1 MRSCNILAILS
12 TVSCAAAKDAPVVSG
27 NPQGV
32 EYKATLPK
40 QPFFPNAEL
49 VGNVKGNVSAVAAPG
64 GKGVRFTVQFENFP
78 KSGGPFLYHIH
89 EKPAVDGNCTSTLAH
104 LDPFDRGETPACDDS
119 KPETCQVGDLSGK
132 YGKVTSDPFLAEY
145 FDLYTS
151 MKPDNPA
158 FFGNLS
164 IVVHYANKTRLTC
177 ANFSKLQVSSSVTK
191 SAQTTTSSRTA
202 TKAPITTGAHKVVG
216 PHNTTISRNVTG
228 PHHTTGSLPTKN
240 PHNITNVLSA
250 TGVPTGTGVATAPG
264 GLTTSASFTS
274 TSTSDSGSAG
284 ATSSTVP
291 FPGAAAGN
299 KISISLLCGVVVIML
314 LSL

>member
-1 MRSCNILAILS
+1 MRACNVLAIFS
-12 TVSCAAAKDAPVVSG
+12 TVGCTAAKDAPVVSG

-32 EYKATLPK
+32 EYKAALPK
-40 QPFFPNAEL
+40 EPFFPKAEL
-49 VGNVKGNVSAVAAPG
+49 VGNVKGNVSAVAGPG

-78 KSGGPFLYHIH
+78 KSGGPFIYHIH
-89 EKPAVDGNCTSTLAH
+89 EKPAIDGNCTSTLAH
-104 LDPFDRGETPACDDS
+104 LDPFGRGETPACDDS

-132 YGKVTSDPFLAEY
+132 YGKITSDPFLAEY

-177 ANFSKLQVSSSVTK
+177 ANFAKLQVSSSNTE
-191 SAQTTTSSRTA
+191 SAHTTTSSRTA
-202 TKAPITTGAHKVVG
+202 TKAPVTTGAHKIVG
-216 PHNTTISRNVTG
+216 TLNSTISRNATG
-228 PHHTTGSLPTKN
+228 PHHTTGSHPTKN

-250 TGVPTGTGVATAPG
+250 TGVLTRTGVVTTTG
-264 GLTTSASFTS
+264 GLTGPASFITA
-274 TSTSDSGSAG
+274 STSDVGGAS

-299 KISISLLCGVVVIML
+299 KISISLLGGVVIIML

>member
-1 MRSCNILAILS
+1 MRACNILAILA
-12 TVSCAAAKDAPVVSG
+12 TVSYAAAKDAPVVSG

-32 EYKATLPK
+32 EYKAILPK
-40 QPFFPNAEL
+40 QAFFPHAEL

-78 KSGGPFLYHIH
+78 KSGGPFIYHIH
-89 EKPAVDGNCTSTLAH
+89 EKPVVDGNCTATLAH
-104 LDPFDRGETPACDDS
+104 LDPYGRGETPACDDS

-132 YGKVTSDPFLAEY
+132 YGKITSDPFLGGY

-177 ANFSKLQVSSSVTK
+177 ANFSKLQISGSVGTG
-191 SAQTTTSSRTA
+191 SA
-202 TKAPITTGAHKVVG
+202 TKAPFATGTGAHKIFG
-216 PHNTTISRNVTG
+216 SNNTTG
-228 PHHTTGSLPTKN
+228 LLHHTTGSHPSG
-240 PHNITNVLSA
+240 VL
-250 TGVPTGTGVATAPG
+250 TGTGVATATG
-264 GLTTSASFTS
+264 GLGTSASFTS
-274 TSTSDSGSAG
+274 ASTSDIVRASATPTT
-284 ATSSTVP
+284 AR
-291 FPGAAAGN
+291 FPGAASGN
-299 KISISLLCGVVVIML
+299 KISISLLGGVVVIML

>member
-1 MRSCNILAILS
+1 MRACNVLAIFS

-32 EYKATLPK
+32 EYTATLPK
-40 QPFFPNAEL
+40 EPFFPKAEL
-49 VGNVKGNVSAVAAPG
+49 VGNVKGNVSAVAGPG

-78 KSGGPFLYHIH
+78 KSGGPFIYHIH
-89 EKPAVDGNCTSTLAH
+89 EKPAIAGNCTSTLAH
-104 LDPFDRGETPACDDS
+104 LDPFGRGETPACDDS

-132 YGKVTSDPFLAEY
+132 YGKITSDPFLAEY

-177 ANFSKLQVSSSVTK
+177 ANFAKLQ
-191 SAQTTTSSRTA
+191 
-202 TKAPITTGAHKVVG
+202 
-216 PHNTTISRNVTG
+216 
-228 PHHTTGSLPTKN
+228 N

-250 TGVPTGTGVATAPG
+250 TGVLTRTGVVTATG
-264 GLTTSASFTS
+264 GLTIPASFT
-274 TSTSDSGSAG
+274 TASTSDAVGAS

-291 FPGAAAGN
+291 FLGAAAGN
-299 KISISLLCGVVVIML
+299 KISISLLGGVVVIML

>member
-1 MRSCNILAILS
+1 MRACTVLAIFS

-32 EYKATLPK
+32 EYTATLPK
-40 QPFFPNAEL
+40 KPFFPKAEL
-49 VGNVKGNVSAVAAPG
+49 VGNVKGNVSAVAGPG

-78 KSGGPFLYHIH
+78 KSGGPFIYHIH
-89 EKPAVDGNCTSTLAH
+89 EKPAIDGNCTSTLAH
-104 LDPFDRGETPACDDS
+104 LDPFGRGETPACDDS

-132 YGKVTSDPFLAEY
+132 YGKITSDPFLAEY

-177 ANFSKLQVSSSVTK
+177 ANFAKLQVSSSITK
-191 SAQTTTSSRTA
+191 AAHTTSSRTA
-202 TKAPITTGAHKVVG
+202 TKAPTATGAHKIVG
-216 PHNTTISRNVTG
+216 PHNSTISRNVTG
-228 PHHTTGSLPTKN
+228 PHHTTGSHPTKN
-240 PHNITNVLSA
+240 PHNITHVLSA
-250 TGVPTGTGVATAPG
+250 TGVLTRTGVVTATG
-264 GLTTSASFTS
+264 GLTIPASFT
-274 TSTSDSGSAG
+274 TASTSDVAG
-284 ATSSTVP
+284 ASTTSSTVP
-291 FPGAAAGN
+291 FSGAAAGN
-299 KISISLLCGVVVIML
+299 KISISLLGVVVVIML